1 MYNLWLIN
9 SEYAYYEAR
18 YQYRDSWATGGY
30 PHIIVACPNGILYRV
45 YIDKELNP
53 FYEQVSPEMHI
64 FRTAFG
70 DQYEYILSQYG
81 LPEALFSLSQS
92 EREIQSPE
100 TKEIK
105 KFFQENE
112 KNSKQSF

>member
-1 MYNLWLIN
+1 MRKITTKYIFDRHPNLGWLMYNLWLIN
-9 SEYAYYEAR
+9 SEYAYYEGKIPVSR
-18 YQYRDSWATGGY
+18 LMGNRGY

-81 LPEALFSLSQS
+81 LPEALF
-92 EREIQSPE
+92 
-100 TKEIK
+100 
-105 KFFQENE
+105 
-112 KNSKQSF
+112 

>member
-1 MYNLWLIN
+1 MRKITTKYIFDRHPNLGWLVYNLWSIN

-81 LPEALFSLSQS
+81 LPEALF
-92 EREIQSPE
+92 
-100 TKEIK
+100 
-105 KFFQENE
+105 
-112 KNSKQSF
+112 

>member
-1 MYNLWLIN
+1 MDCRRLCSKAIHL
-9 SEYAYYEAR
+9 
-18 YQYRDSWATGGY
+18 
-30 PHIIVACPNGILYRV
+30 
-45 YIDKELNP
+45 
-53 FYEQVSPEMHI
+53 
-64 FRTAFG
+64 
-70 DQYEYILSQYG
+70 
-81 LPEALFSLSQS
+81 SLSQS